1 MDLEATKREPEED
14 LMEDPDGQY
23 LAEVMG
29 MTESEEQAAEQRDLA
44 LIEGEILFYKR
55 QAGGAIIEI
64 GRRLI
69 EAKRQL
75 EHGEWLPWLRE
86 KVDLSERSAQNF
98 MRLAKE
104 YSKSAE
110 IADLGASKALALLAL
125 PPQERERFASE
136 KHDVNGVEKTAS
148 EMTAREIKEAIA
160 QRDQARKDAEE
171 QRARAETAEESRA
184 KMETDMVHLKGLLSA
199 AQETAQQREA
209 ALAEAEEALRTLRER
224 PAALIMGPPQNGNF
238 AGRGDARERTEIS
251 PEAETEASG
260 LCGDEVETHDA
271 APEQLEKARKEG
283 AEEAEKAH
291 RKALDAAEKKA
302 EEQVKKLREELRQA
316 QAEARQAG
324 ERLQEAEN
332 AGKLQ
337 KALGSERLVTFGVLF
352 RSAQDTVNRMA
363 QTMGEESEENRQKM
377 RAALLALAEAIRQAA
392 EAEGEGHGA
401 MP

>member
-1 MDLEATKREPEED
+1 MDLEATKRETAED

-29 MTESEEQAAEQRDLA
+29 MTESEERAAEQRDLA

-136 KHDVNGVEKTAS
+136 KHDVDGVEKTAS
-148 EMTAREIKEAIA
+148 EMTASETSG
-160 QRDQARKDAEE
+160 
-171 QRARAETAEESRA
+171 RAPSCTA
-184 KMETDMVHLKGLLSA
+184 TSA
-199 AQETAQQREA
+199 VSSGA
-209 ALAEAEEALRTLRER
+209 ALT
-224 PAALIMGPPQNGNF
+224 PA
-238 AGRGDARERTEIS
+238 RTEAVLLPPPRVTVRS
-251 PEAETEASG
+251 LEMPNVRASS
-260 LCGDEVETHDA
+260 V
-271 APEQLEKARKEG
+271 
-283 AEEAEKAH
+283 
-291 RKALDAAEKKA
+291 
-302 EEQVKKLREELRQA
+302 
-316 QAEARQAG
+316 
-324 ERLQEAEN
+324 
-332 AGKLQ
+332 
-337 KALGSERLVTFGVLF
+337 
-352 RSAQDTVNRMA
+352 
-363 QTMGEESEENRQKM
+363 
-377 RAALLALAEAIRQAA
+377 
-392 EAEGEGHGA
+392 
-401 MP
+401 

>member
-29 MTESEEQAAEQRDLA
+29 MTESEERAAEQRDLA

-136 KHDVNGVEKTAS
+136 KHDVDGVEKTAS

-160 QRDQARKDAEE
+160 QRDQARQDAEE

-209 ALAEAEEALRTLRER
+209 ALAEAEEALPALRER
-224 PAALIMGPPQNGNF
+224 PVEVA
-238 AGRGDARERTEIS
+238 
-251 PEAETEASG
+251 
-260 LCGDEVETHDA
+260 VETHDA
-271 APEQLEKARKEG
+271 TPEQLKKARKEG